1 MMRSDF
7 SRAKIW
13 LTTRLVLGALF
24 MSVAAPCLLAAQQA
38 ASDVPPDATPQIQQ
52 ISPGQAVPGA
62 HVTVTIQGNNFSAG
76 AVASSASAAI
86 HVDSSKRVSAT
97 HLEVQLSVS
106 ESAQPGTATLLVS
119 NPASS
124 AAESAFSIVAAPS
137 APASAA
143 PAQNPE
149 PPKPET
155 PTPSTAPPAPPTPQ
169 TPAAPP
175 SAPPTPEVNPA
186 APATLQ
192 APTGPPSAGVN
203 PPPAAPSALPMP
215 DTPPAPAPPA
225 ETPAPEVTTV
235 NPPKVGQ
242 GFDIDLKLTG
252 KNFVQGTKV
261 SFANQG
267 IRVMGITSSSSTE
280 ISVHIKVAGD
290 ATPGKTSLF
299 VINPDDNEAE
309 APIEVALKGT
319 FTPTP
324 SAPPS
329 PGSPPGADP
338 SYTQRFDAFHLGNPT
353 EIFHVHGK
361 VKGSLVISSGTVKY
375 EEDKKT
381 LINIS
386 LSEIQEVKTSGI
398 GGVNIKLNS
407 GRTHHFAAASLKGS
421 DARTIVEAI
430 QKAMPSPSPN

>member
-1 MMRSDF
+1 MMRSAF
-7 SRAKIW
+7 SYARIW
-13 LTTRLVLGALF
+13 LATRLVLGALF
-24 MSVAAPCLLAAQQA
+24 MCVAAPFCLLAAQQA
-38 ASDVPPDATPQIQQ
+38 APDVAPDATPQIQQ
-52 ISPGQAVPGA
+52 IDPGQAVPGA
-62 HVTVTIQGNNFSAG
+62 HLTVIIQGNNFAAG
-76 AVASSASAAI
+76 SVASSASTAI
-86 HVDSSKRVSAT
+86 HIDSSKRLSAT
-97 HLEVQLSVS
+97 RLELQLSVS

-124 AAESAFSIVAAPS
+124 AAESAFSIVAAQ
-137 APASAA
+137 AA
-143 PAQNPE
+143 PAPV
-149 PPKPET
+149 
-155 PTPSTAPPAPPTPQ
+155 A
-169 TPAAPP
+169 
-175 SAPPTPEVNPA
+175 
-186 APATLQ
+186 
-192 APTGPPSAGVN
+192 
-203 PPPAAPSALPMP
+203 
-215 DTPPAPAPPA
+215 PA

-242 GFDIDLKLTG
+242 GFDIDLKLNG

-267 IRVMGITSSSSTE
+267 IRVMGITSSSTTE

-299 VINPDDNEAE
+299 VINPDESEAE

-319 FTPTP
+319 FTTTP

-361 VKGSLVISSGTVKY
+361 VKGSLVISSETVKY

-407 GRTHHFAAASLKGS
+407 GKTHHFAAASLKGS

-430 QKAMPSPSPN
+430 QKAIPSPSAN

>member
-1 MMRSDF
+1 MMRSAF
-7 SRAKIW
+7 SYARIW
-13 LTTRLVLGALF
+13 LATRLVLGALF
-24 MSVAAPCLLAAQQA
+24 MCVAAPFCLLAAQQA
-38 ASDVPPDATPQIQQ
+38 APDVAPDATPQIQQ
-52 ISPGQAVPGA
+52 IDPGRAVPGA
-62 HVTVTIQGNNFSAG
+62 HLTVIIQGNNFAAG
-76 AVASSASAAI
+76 AVASSASTAI
-86 HVDSSKRVSAT
+86 HIDSSKRLSAT
-97 HLEVQLSVS
+97 RLELQLSVS

-124 AAESAFSIVAAPS
+124 AAESAFSIVAAQ
-137 APASAA
+137 AA
-143 PAQNPE
+143 PAPAAAAAPTQTPE
-149 PPKPET
+149 PAKPEN
-155 PTPSTAPPAPPTPQ
+155 PAPSPAPVAPATQQ

-175 SAPPTPEVNPA
+175 SAPPAPEGNPA
-186 APATLQ
+186 APVA
-192 APTGPPSAGVN
+192 
-203 PPPAAPSALPMP
+203 
-215 DTPPAPAPPA
+215 PA

-242 GFDIDLKLTG
+242 GFDIDLKLNG

-267 IRVMGITSSSSTE
+267 IRMMGITSSSTTE

-299 VINPDDNEAE
+299 VINPDESEAE

-319 FTPTP
+319 FTTTP

-407 GRTHHFAAASLKGS
+407 GKTHHFAAASLKGS

-430 QKAMPSPSPN
+430 QKAIPSPSAN

>member
-1 MMRSDF
+1 MVRSAF
-7 SRAKIW
+7 SSAKIW
-13 LTTRLVLGALF
+13 LATRLVLRALF
-24 MSVAAPCLLAAQQA
+24 MCVAAPFCLLAAQQA
-38 ASDVPPDATPQIQQ
+38 TPDIAPDATPQIQQ
-52 ISPGQAVPGA
+52 IDPGQAVPGA
-62 HVTVTIQGNNFSAG
+62 HLTVIIQGNNFAAG
-76 AVASSASAAI
+76 AVASSASTAI

-97 HLEVQLSVS
+97 RLELQLSVS

-124 AAESAFSIVAAPS
+124 AAESAFSIVAAQA
-137 APASAA
+137 APAPAA
-143 PAQNPE
+143 PAQNSE
-149 PPKPET
+149 PGKPAN
-155 PTPSTAPPAPPTPQ
+155 PTPSPAPVAPATQQ
-169 TPAAPP
+169 TPAAPSSAPPAPEGNPATPQAPAARPTTPDAP
-175 SAPPTPEVNPA
+175 STPPTPE
-186 APATLQ
+186 
-192 APTGPPSAGVN
+192 
-203 PPPAAPSALPMP
+203 
-215 DTPPAPAPPA
+215 TPPAPVAPA